1 MAWFQRPLKLLRLR
15 LGRNGLIM
23 EQGYF
28 ITGTDT
34 NVGKT
39 WATVAL
45 MRYFKGRGKS
55 VIGLKPVASGCSLK
69 DGKLMNADALL
80 LQENA
85 TVKLDYS
92 SINPYAFELPVSP
105 HTAGKDNP
113 VELDAVVALFDSIK
127 EQAQVILVEG
137 AGGWYSP
144 LNETQDNSDLA
155 RALTLPVLM
164 VVAIKLGCINHAKL
178 TYQAIKSDGITCA
191 GWIAV
196 RADPHAACPEEIVS
210 TIKKIL
216 DVPLLGVLPY
226 LNVPDFDILARELL
240 LETSNY

>member
-1 MAWFQRPLKLLRLR
+1 
-15 LGRNGLIM
+15 M

-45 MRYFKGRGKS
+45 MRYFKDKGKS
-55 VIGLKPVASGCSLK
+55 VIGMKPVASGCIVQ
-69 DGKLMNADALL
+69 DGKLVNADALL

-92 SINPYAFELPVSP
+92 LINPYAFALPVSP
-105 HTAGKDNP
+105 HIAGKDNP
-113 VELDAVVALFDSIK
+113 VELDKIVAVFGSIK
-127 EQAQVILVEG
+127 EQAQIILVEG

-144 LNETQDNSDLA
+144 LNENQDNSDLA
-155 RALTLPVLM
+155 MALTLPVLM

-178 TYQAIKSDGITCA
+178 TYQAIKTDGVTCA

-196 RADPHAACPEEIVS
+196 FTDSHVECPDEAVATITS
-210 TIKKIL
+210 TL
-216 DVPLLGVLPY
+216 DVPLLAVLPY
-226 LNVPDFDILARELL
+226 LDIPDFDVLAR
-240 LETSNY
+240 NYSLNQLTD